1 MAEEFL
7 RPYQANLVGAI
18 RRAFAGARRVL
29 ATLPTGGGK
38 SRVAAATAAA
48 AAAKG
53 LRVLV
58 VAHRLELVEQ
68 LQAALAAAGLPAADV
83 YLPGREVEGRPVAV
97 GSVQTLSRRAA
108 QGWDLVIIDEA
119 HHAVAETYRPLFEAR
134 YVLGLT
140 ATPVRAD
147 GRGLGG
153 VFEAMVNGP
162 TMAELIEA
170 GYLARPRYFTTQ
182 GKPWVE
188 APRGADYDPR
198 EIDPLVRRVE
208 LEGEV
213 VQAYL
218 DHLQGQT
225 ALVFAVTREHGRELG
240 TRFRKAGVEAAFL
253 DGQTPEVKR
262 AEALARLK
270 DGHLKVVVN
279 VGLFTEGLDVPT
291 VGGVILARPTASLGL
306 YLQMAGRALR
316 PAPGKAE
323 TPVIDVTGV
332 NFRRFGPAEGY
343 GAWTLTDGVV
353 EPQAVRVK
361 GPAAPTQ
368 GRQVTQVQ
376 EGSAPLLEVKE
387 EAVDR
392 KRYYFDLLRLA
403 AHRGYKPGWA
413 AHKYR
418 ERFGA
423 FPAWAWLDEYRA
435 QEGGKDAG

>member
-1 MAEEFL
+1 MADFL
-7 RPYQANLVGAI
+7 RPYQRELVGAI
-18 RRAFAGARRVL
+18 RRAFGSARRVL

-38 SRVAAATAAA
+38 SRVAAAVAAA
-48 AAAKG
+48 AAARG
-53 LRVLV
+53 LRVLA
-58 VAHRLELVEQ
+58 VAHRLELVQQ
-68 LQAALAAAGLPAADV
+68 LQAALGAGGLPPADV
-83 YLPGREVEGRPVAV
+83 HLPGGEVQGRPVAV
-97 GSVQTLSRRAA
+97 GSVQTLSRRAFE
-108 QGWDLVIIDEA
+108 GWDLVIIDEA

-140 ATPVRAD
+140 ATPARAD

-153 VFEAMVNGP
+153 IFEAMVEGP

-170 GYLARPRYFTTQ
+170 GFLARPRYFTTQ
-182 GKPWVE
+182 GKPWVD
-188 APRGADYDPR
+188 APRGVDYEPR

-218 DHLQGQT
+218 DHLQGQQ
-225 ALVFAVTREHGRELG
+225 ALVFAVTREHGRELAV
-240 TRFRKAGVEAAFL
+240 RFRKAGVGAAFL
-253 DGQTPEVKR
+253 DGETPQEKR

-270 DGHLKVVVN
+270 DGDLQVAVN
-279 VGLFTEGLDVPT
+279 VGLFQEGLDVPT

-323 TPVIDVTGV
+323 ALVIDVTGV

-353 EPQAVRVK
+353 EPQAVRIQAA
-361 GPAAPTQ
+361 GRAPAAPV
-368 GRQVTQVQ
+368 RVQ

-387 EAVDR
+387 VGVDR

-403 AHRGYKPGWA
+403 AQRGYKPGWA
-413 AHKYR
+413 AHKFR